1 MVVLIQFSL
10 NSLLDCRDCTEIL
23 EDRLSVSMLKLF
35 DWHHG
40 NQIPSFNSL
49 TRLLAES
56 CVILTLLHLQVFN
69 RKKKL

>member
-1 MVVLIQFSL
+1 
-10 NSLLDCRDCTEIL
+10 
-23 EDRLSVSMLKLF
+23 MLKLF

-56 CVILTLLHLQVFN
+56 CAILTLLHLQVFN